1 MKGADYSFARPS
13 MSSLTSLG
21 VRWVGRYLTGA
32 GKALTVPERD
42 ELHAAGVGI
51 VAIFE
56 AGASDAIRG
65 AGQGSIDGQQARAA
79 AQALG
84 FPASTV
90 IYWTVD
96 QDTRDLIDVEAYGRA
111 FAGAAAPYLVGDY
124 AEGLILADGGVP
136 VSKRWQT
143 SATGWSGGRYGSADI
158 YQGGQALGGD
168 IDLNETTTDDFGA
181 WWPQSAAP
189 AATQPAAAPIHPDAP
204 PTNWSDNMVSE
215 PHQIPIVDALGNGA
229 ITVPGG
235 AGRVVNMTVHIAN
248 GYPQTPKVSGVTDK
262 PDGSSVITFAGG
274 SPGSGPWDVTVWLAA
289 PA

>member
-21 VRWVGRYLTGA
+21 VRWVGRYLTGT

-111 FAGAAAPYLVGDY
+111 FAGREAPGPRAPQRPAHPGAHRHHHGRAGMKGCDYSPAPGD
-124 AEGLILADGGVP
+124 L
-136 VSKRWQT
+136 K
-143 SATGWSGGRYGSADI
+143 
-158 YQGGQALGGD
+158 ALG
-168 IDLNETTTDDFGA
+168 IT
-181 WWPQSAAP
+181 
-189 AATQPAAAPIHPDAP
+189 
-204 PTNWSDNMVSE
+204 WSSSHMV
-215 PHQIPIVDALGNGA
+215 
-229 ITVPGG
+229 
-235 AGRVVNMTVHIAN
+235 R
-248 GYPQTPKVSGVTDK
+248 
-262 PDGSSVITFAGG
+262 
-274 SPGSGPWDVTVWLAA
+274 
-289 PA
+289 